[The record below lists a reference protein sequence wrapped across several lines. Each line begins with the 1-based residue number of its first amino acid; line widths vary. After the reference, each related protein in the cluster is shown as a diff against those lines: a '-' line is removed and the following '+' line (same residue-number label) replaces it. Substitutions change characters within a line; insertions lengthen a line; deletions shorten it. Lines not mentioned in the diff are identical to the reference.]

1 MFDQITLIVF
11 PNLPVNIPTDQTPE
25 AFIVWALVIVVLSL
39 ITMLSFIVKTYRR
52 TEKLDQAVNHVGP
65 NDDTLIQ
72 RVTYIKE
79 VVDDLVKSQRE
90 FDKLG
95 WSALPNDISSA
106 SLLTSTIRDLQND
119 ILRIEG
125 KIDSHVEWEMK
136 EKYNHDKHQ
145 A

>member
-1 MFDQITLIVF
+1 
-11 PNLPVNIPTDQTPE
+11 
-25 AFIVWALVIVVLSL
+25 
-39 ITMLSFIVKTYRR
+39 MLSFIVKTYRR